1 MGVTSQSP
9 QELFGSFVQIGVV
22 VGDLDQS
29 MAHLSEIF
37 GIGPFRVTDW
47 PPAGREMNRVYYG
60 EPGDFTAR
68 MAFAE
73 LGPIEL
79 ELIQP
84 LTGRSI
90 WADFLAQHGPGI
102 HHIRFNVPEV
112 GPVVDYLAGHDIEV
126 SQQASGLRP
135 GTVWAN
141 FTTED
146 LVGFTIEIMKVVP
159 GASGRTPHI
168 VDGKAVD

>member
-1 MGVTSQSP
+1 MDGSAQSP
-9 QELFGSFVQIGVV
+9 QEMFGSFVQIGVV

-112 GPVVDYLAGHDIEV
+112 GPVVDYLAGHDI
-126 SQQASGLRP
+126 AGLP
-135 GTVWAN
+135 TGLWAC
-141 FTTED
+141 
-146 LVGFTIEIMKVVP
+146 VRAP
-159 GASGRTPHI
+159 SGRTSPRKI
-168 VDGKAVD
+168 SLASPSRS